1 MAHEENQT
9 FQRVYP
15 EKIWWINEETQ
26 ERGRGRRK
34 ITRDTVILFLIF

>member
-1 MAHEENQT
+1 MAHEENQA

-15 EKIWWINEETQ
+15 EKIWRINEETQ
-26 ERGRGRRK
+26 ERRGRRK